1 MYEFVDLT
9 ERGTKST
16 SLSIQT
22 IFNGENIDY
31 LLTDE
36 TGSFTTLTVS
46 GRSNVN
52 NRITAFEVPGS
63 DGLLEANE
71 YTTSEKEIVVKYKI
85 TDETNEG
92 FRKRFDRLNQLLSG
106 TKKELKFTDD
116 VYVFYATLS
125 VNDVPEENSNSLV
138 GTLTFICSDS
148 YKYGPEHLGILTSD
162 AGYID
167 YNGTAEGKPRFTFD
181 VLAPITHLDIV
192 GDEGYMRI
200 GQPYTVEQTPFEA
213 ETITLND
220 ELTSLTGWGSATSVD
235 EGAIAG
241 TMAIQN
247 GGFMAAS
254 YGSGSFWHGP
264 SLKKSLSEQLQ
275 DFKVEFFLQQ
285 DTHLDPRTIGR
296 VELYLLDINNSVIAK
311 LAMVD
316 PWAGVKS
323 NLAEVRIGDQSK
335 YHSMIKTSGKTD
347 IWWNTFNGVIRLE
360 RVGKRFFAY
369 VANITPD
376 GKKHFRTWH
385 TGFDDNA
392 NAYQAKVAQVQ
403 VHIGMYGTHP
413 TQTSIAKN
421 VKVYKIN
428 QPGASEIPY
437 IAKAG
442 DTIEIDF
449 KNSLILINGE
459 ERKDLKDFGASFFG
473 LKKGRNN
480 LFILPED
487 RVETQVS
494 WREAIK

>member
-1 MYEFVDLT
+1 MNQLT
-9 ERGTKST
+9 FNGITKS
-16 SLSIQT
+16 
-22 IFNGENIDY
+22 Y
-31 LLTDE
+31 LQVL
-36 TGSFTTLTVS
+36 
-46 GRSNVN
+46 R
-52 NRITAFEVPGS
+52 GS
-63 DGLLEANE
+63 DRPSWAPVEREWIEIPGRMGALLSKTKMKVKAYNIPVLIEANNTADLQKVKE
-71 YTTSEKEIVVKYKI
+71 DMADWLIHDGPKELIFDDEPDRVSFAVVDGNFNPEEIVGNGKGVI
-85 TDETNEG
+85 T
-92 FRKRFDRLNQLLSG
+92 FL
-106 TKKELKFTDD
+106 
-116 VYVFYATLS
+116 
-125 VNDVPEENSNSLV
+125 VPDSL
-138 GTLTFICSDS
+138 
-148 YKYGPEHLGILTSD
+148 KYGPERSGLLSNN

-167 YNGTAEGKPRFTFD
+167 YNGTAEAKPRFEFD

-200 GQPYTVEQTPFEA
+200 GQPYSVDQTPFEA
-213 ETITLND
+213 ETIILND

-235 EGAIAG
+235 EGVIAG
-241 TMAIQN
+241 TMAVQN

-254 YGSGSFWHGP
+254 YGSGSLWHGP

-335 YHSMIKTSGKTD
+335 YHSMIKTSGETD
-347 IWWNTFNGVIRLE
+347 IWWNTFKGVIRLE

-369 VANITPD
+369 VANITSD
-376 GKKHFRTWH
+376 GKHFRTWH

-392 NAYQAKVAQVQ
+392 SAYQARVAQVQ
-403 VHIGMYGTHP
+403 VHVGMYGTHP
-413 TQTSIAKN
+413 TQTSIAKS

-428 QPGASEIPY
+428 QPGANEIPY

-459 ERKDLKDFGASFFG
+459 ERKDLKDFGASFFSF
-473 LKKGRNN
+473 KKGRNN
-480 LFILPED
+480 LFVLPED
-487 RVETQVS
+487 RVETQVT
-494 WREAIK
+494 WREAFK

>member
-1 MYEFVDLT
+1 MYGFVNLT
-9 ERGTKST
+9 ERGTQST
-16 SLSIQT
+16 SLSIHT
-22 IFNGENIDY
+22 IFNGSNLDE

-36 TGSFTTLTVS
+36 NGSFTTLTVS
-46 GRSNVN
+46 GRSNIN
-52 NRITAFEVPGS
+52 NRLNTFAVPGR
-63 DGLLEANE
+63 DGLMESDE
-71 YTTSEKEIVVKYKI
+71 YTRSEKEIVVKYQMSDK
-85 TDETNEG
+85 TNEG
-92 FRKRFDRLNQLLSG
+92 FRERYDRLNDLLSG
-106 TKKELKFTDD
+106 IKKVLMFTDEINI
-116 VYVFYATLS
+116 FYATLS
-125 VNDVPEENSNSLV
+125 VHDVPEENSNSLV
-138 GTLTFICSDS
+138 GSLTFLCSDPN
-148 YKYGPEHLGILTSD
+148 KYGPERSGTLSND

-167 YNGTAEGKPRFTFD
+167 YNGTAEVKPRFEFD

-192 GDEGYMRI
+192 GDDGYMRI
-200 GQPYTVEQTPFEA
+200 GQPYSVSQTPFEA
-213 ETITLND
+213 KTLILDD
-220 ELTSLTGWGSATSVD
+220 ELSSLTGWGPATSVE
-235 EGAIAG
+235 EGVVTG
-241 TMAIQN
+241 TMTVQN
-247 GGFMAAS
+247 GGFKAAD
-254 YGSGSFWHGP
+254 YGSGSLWHGP

-296 VELYLLDINNSVIAK
+296 VELYLLDINNKVIAK

-323 NLAEVRIGDQSK
+323 NLAEVRIGDQTK
-335 YHSMIKTSGKTD
+335 FHSMIKTSGKTG
-347 IWWNTFNGVIRLE
+347 IWWNAFNGVIRLE

-369 VANITPD
+369 VANITSD
-376 GKKHFRTWH
+376 GTKHFRTWH

-392 NAYQAKVAQVQ
+392 NAYQSKVAQVQ
-403 VHIGMYGTHP
+403 VHIGMYSTHP
-413 TQTSIAKN
+413 TQLGIAKN

-428 QPGASEIPY
+428 QPGANEIPY

-459 ERKDLKDFGASFFG
+459 ERKDLKDFGASFFS
-473 LKKGRNN
+473 LRKGRNN